1 MFDDIFIIMIC
12 EVMTKRKIK
21 SEKINFKTFEVI
33 FFILCVQKAELSIL
47 PHSKSGKFSQL
58 KLKLIIV

>member
-1 MFDDIFIIMIC
+1 
-12 EVMTKRKIK
+12 MTKRKIK